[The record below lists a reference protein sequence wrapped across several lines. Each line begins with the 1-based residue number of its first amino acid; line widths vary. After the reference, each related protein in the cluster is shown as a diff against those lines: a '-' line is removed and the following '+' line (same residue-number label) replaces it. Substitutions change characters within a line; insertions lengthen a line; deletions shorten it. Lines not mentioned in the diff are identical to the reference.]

1 VRSSI
6 FATGVGVGRSD
17 DATGFVLV
25 LVRRSS
31 SEGEVT
37 TKTCEVEIEGVVR
50 VLRCVLEILETFWD
64 NRRILDALDAG
75 LGGVAG
81 ALIWGSMNG

>member
-37 TKTCEVEIEGVVR
+37 TCEVEIEGVVR